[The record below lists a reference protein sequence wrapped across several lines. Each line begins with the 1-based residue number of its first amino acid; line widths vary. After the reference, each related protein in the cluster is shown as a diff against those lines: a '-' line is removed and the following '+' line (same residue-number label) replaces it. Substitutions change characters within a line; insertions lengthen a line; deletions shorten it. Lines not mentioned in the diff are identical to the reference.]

1 MNFSRCKK
9 LNSLDSRFHELQLIS
24 GLVLVA
30 LLTIVLL
37 SCSSPKVILIGN
49 AMAASNSNN
58 ISSAIPNKLLDYKNS
73 TYGISMQYPANW
85 ESSPG
90 ENNNSADSSIDVVS
104 FSPTGENNSSAT
116 VDLLVDTVDSGQNLK
131 QYVPELISD
140 NKIDL
145 KDFKVLNSST
155 GDVTLASTPAYKV
168 EYTYTDDTGQNLKGL
183 ETGTIIGNKVYFAV
197 YENSPAQYDRD
208 LSAAQ
213 KMIDSLKI
221 ENSANVI
228 KR

>member
-9 LNSLDSRFHELQLIS
+9 LNSLDSRFHQLQLIS

-37 SCSSPKVILIGN
+37 SCSSPKVILIGD

-58 ISSAIPNKLLDYKNS
+58 LSSAIPNKLLDYKNS

-85 ESSPG
+85 ESTPG
-90 ENNNSADSSIDVVS
+90 ENNNSGDSSIDVVS

-116 VDLLVDTVDSGQNLK
+116 VDLLVDTVDSSQNLK
-131 QYVPELISD
+131 QFVSDSISD

-145 KDFKVLNSST
+145 KDFKVLDSST
-155 GDVTLASTPAYKV
+155 GDVTLASAPAYKIV
-168 EYTYTDDTGQNLKGL
+168 YTYTDAGQNFKGL
-183 ETGTIIGNKVYFAV
+183 ETGTIIGNKVYFV
-197 YENSPAQYDRD
+197 QYENSPAQYDRD
-208 LSAAQ
+208 LPSAQ